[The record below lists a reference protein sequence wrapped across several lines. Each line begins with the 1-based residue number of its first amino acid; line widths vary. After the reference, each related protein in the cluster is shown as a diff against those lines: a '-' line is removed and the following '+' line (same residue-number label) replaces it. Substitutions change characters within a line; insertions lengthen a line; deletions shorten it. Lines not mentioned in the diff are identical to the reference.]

1 MGGSKPGVT
10 SVDMTL
16 LDAFAAT
23 VRRHPDS
30 VALRTSGDR
39 GDLTWADCDN
49 GARRIA
55 AGFRDLGVGRGDT
68 VALLLS
74 NRSEFYLADLAA
86 LMLGAVPVSVYPTS
100 APEQIDYMLGDA
112 GAKLLVTERALVGRA
127 TDFAGP
133 TIVIEDAT
141 FERMSAASPLQDVHP
156 GTPNEIVTIIY
167 TSGTTGPPKG
177 VELTHRSVLAAAAAM
192 ADRTGLGERGHT
204 ICWLPMAHIAARCAA
219 YYAAIVFGDEVTI
232 CADPRRIN
240 EVIAA
245 VHPTWFFGV
254 PRVWEKLQAS
264 VESFIASLGGSE
276 RDSVNE
282 ALETALET
290 ARQTPN
296 AEPVP
301 EKLARAVAD
310 ADAILAPIR
319 RAVGLDRVRCAQVGA
334 APIAA
339 DVVAFF
345 HALGVPLAEIYGFSE
360 GIVCSAP
367 DPRRKITIGSAGPA
381 LRGVEVKIGDDGE
394 ILVRG
399 SLLMRGYRNQPEATA
414 ASYTRDG
421 FFRSGD
427 IGQLVNGELRIVD
440 RKKDLIINA
449 AGKNM
454 SPANIESA
462 IKSGCPLIAQVA
474 AIGDGRPYNIALICL
489 DPEEVGERSR
499 ATLHEEVQSAIARGN
514 ARLSRVEQIKR
525 FAIMDPPWLPG
536 GDELT
541 PTMKLRRRRIA
552 EKHAATIEAL
562 YAVTGGAGDH
572 RNFDE
577 EEKWRP

>member
-1 MGGSKPGVT
+1 
-10 SVDMTL
+10 MTL
-16 LDAFAAT
+16 LDAFGAT
-23 VRRHPDS
+23 VSRHRDDL
-30 VALRTSGDR
+30 ALRIFGDR

-49 GARRIA
+49 RARRLA

-68 VALLLS
+68 VALLLF

-100 APEQIDYMLGDA
+100 APEQIDYLLADA
-112 GAKLLVTERALVGRA
+112 DAKVLVTERALVETA
-127 TDFAGP
+127 KNFAGP
-133 TIVIEDAT
+133 TVVIEDAA
-141 FERMSAASPLQDVHP
+141 FQRMSETTPLQDVHP
-156 GTPNEIVTIIY
+156 GSPDEIATIIY

-177 VELTHRSVLAAAAAM
+177 VELTHRSVLAAVAAM
-192 ADRTGLGERGHT
+192 AERTGLGDRGHT
-204 ICWLPMAHIAARCAA
+204 ICWLPMAHIAARCAT
-219 YYAAIVFGDEVTI
+219 YYGAIVFGDEVTI

-240 EVIAA
+240 EVVAA

-264 VESFIASLGGSE
+264 VQNFIASLDGSE

-282 ALETALET
+282 ALVVAFARARHMLNDET
-290 ARQTPN
+290 
-296 AEPVP
+296 VP
-301 EKLARAVAD
+301 EKPAHTVAD
-310 ADAILAPIR
+310 ADAVLAPVR

-367 DPRRKITIGSAGPA
+367 DPRRRITIGSAGPA
-381 LRGVEVKIGDDGE
+381 LQGVEIKIADDGE

-399 SLLMRGYRNQPEATA
+399 RLLMSGYRNQPEATA
-414 ASYTRDG
+414 ACYTRDG

-427 IGQLVNGELRIVD
+427 IGQLVDGELRIVD

-462 IKSGCPLIAQVA
+462 IKSGCPLIAQVV

-489 DPEEVGERSR
+489 DPEEIGERSR
-499 ATLHEEVQSAIARGN
+499 ATLNDEVQSAIARGN

-525 FAIMDPPWLPG
+525 FAIMDSPWVPG

-562 YAVTGGAGDH
+562 YAATGAVGDR

-577 EEKWRP
+577 EEKWRQ